1 MAQVERSTKR
11 SSLQFDLT
19 NLASGAWRALVAA
32 FLAPLALFALA
43 FISCALVVV
52 TTTNAKSGAAQ
63 AVVSGWDIIKLSLA
77 LPVNFGGVII
87 SVPPLLAT
95 TIAFLLSLA
104 IFLSLRVRNLS
115 QIPLAAVGWLGSWL
129 MLARALETSQ
139 QSQMNSVIGH
149 SFVLFLTVVLVIA
162 VHRVWKELYQ
172 PWLATL
178 PQLSDIFFPNPEA
191 DKCLDSL
198 PPLTARRAL
207 KACAQ
212 ALARVPNLVVRQL
225 RIALIGLSLLSAGVW
240 VYWLIAGHH
249 TADLLWKQTAVSG
262 APRIVLALLLLLWLP
277 NYLVYA
283 LVWALGGML
292 SVGTLG
298 TFSLATLTTRN
309 LPLIPVFGYIPDP
322 LPALAQTLLPMVGLL
337 VALLAACDSLWQ
349 LRLIIRRWVVA
360 LVRINA
366 RDYQYSSRLIPACLV
381 VLILPIV
388 NQLAVVGACAA
399 VGWVLIALSSGGL
412 GSRNLASLGAVHQ
425 LPVLLRPWWQVFAD
439 ISLILVVVS
448 LVIIA
453 IRAVVIYRYRSA
465 QGQSAQRHGARDR
478 ESRSAF
484 NAGNAH
490 SQAHAHSSATVSSV
504 LAESAADQYDEP
516 SKRLPYEK
524 RPRVSGDGTV
534 PFHASEVKRRVVA
547 SEHIHDVDEESAH
560 E

>member
-43 FISCALVVV
+43 FISCAPVVV

-115 QIPLAAVGWLGSWL
+115 QIPLAALGWLGSWL

-149 SFVLFLTVVLVIA
+149 SFVLFLAVVLVIA

-178 PQLSDIFFPNPEA
+178 PQLSDTFFPEPEA
-191 DKCLDSL
+191 DKRLDSL
-198 PPLTARRAL
+198 PPLTVRRVL

-249 TADLLWKQTAVSG
+249 TADLLWKQTAVRG
-262 APRIVLALLLLLWLP
+262 APRIVLALLLLMWLP

-292 SVGTLG
+292 SVGALG
-298 TFSLATLTTRN
+298 TFSLAALSTHN

-322 LPALAQTLLPMVGLL
+322 LPALGQTLLPMVGLL

-360 LVRINA
+360 LVRISA

-425 LPVLLRPWWQVFAD
+425 LPVFLRPWWQVFAD

-453 IRAVVIYRYRSA
+453 IRAVVIYRYRNA
-465 QGQSAQRHGARDR
+465 QGQSAQRQ
-478 ESRSAF
+478 
-484 NAGNAH
+484 NAQGH
-490 SQAHAHSSATVSSV
+490 VHSSATVSSV
-504 LAESAADQYDEP
+504 LADSADTEYDEL
-516 SKRLPYEK
+516 SKRLPFEK
-524 RPRVSGDGTV
+524 RPQVSGDGTV

-547 SEHIHDVDEESAH
+547 SEHIRDVDEESAH

>member
-115 QIPLAAVGWLGSWL
+115 QIPLAALGWLGSWL

-149 SFVLFLTVVLVIA
+149 SFVLFPAIVLVIA

-178 PQLSDIFFPNPEA
+178 PQLSDTFFPEPEA
-191 DKCLDSL
+191 DKRLDSL
-198 PPLTARRAL
+198 PPLTVRRVL

-292 SVGTLG
+292 SVGAL
-298 TFSLATLTTRN
+298 STRN

-322 LPALAQTLLPMVGLL
+322 LPALGQTLLPMVGLL

-360 LVRINA
+360 LVRISA

-399 VGWVLIALSSGGL
+399 VGWVLIALTSGGL

-425 LPVLLRPWWQVFAD
+425 LPVLVRPWWQVFAD

-465 QGQSAQRHGARDR
+465 QGQSVQRQNVQGHV
-478 ESRSAF
+478 
-484 NAGNAH
+484 
-490 SQAHAHSSATVSSV
+490 HSSATVSSV
-504 LAESAADQYDEP
+504 LADSADTEYDEP
-516 SKRLPYEK
+516 SKRLPFEK

-547 SEHIHDVDEESAH
+547 SEHIHDVDEERAH